1 MRRALHHRRLRARTA
16 AGLVGLANLLTQ
28 ATASASEPAPADS
41 GFSYFMGLGRQSV
54 TYRETG
60 SSLPFRSE
68 AKATNPLLITGA
80 LYGVT
85 DRLLFSVDSETT
97 IAPGRST
104 EVWSATAPTFNG
116 ITLTSPVLQRN
127 GFSLNQTNLQ
137 LLGHYRVA
145 GPWFASAGFVARTL
159 AFQRFSFVA
168 GPDNA
173 VSTPTGTTV
182 EENAAELMLQLGAAL
197 ESERV
202 RKSDSHY
209 SLRALAGVPV
219 WRRVQNTSVPELS
232 FDKPGGWDLALEG
245 RYSMAVRDSV
255 HVGLWGKWSVTH
267 RPRQTLGLAELPL
280 SRMTGFNYGIELLWK
295 L

>member
-1 MRRALHHRRLRARTA
+1 MT
-16 AGLVGLANLLTQ
+16 
-28 ATASASEPAPADS
+28 DS
-41 GFSYFMGLGRQSV
+41 V
-54 TYRETG
+54 
-60 SSLPFRSE
+60 
-68 AKATNPLLITGA
+68 
-80 LYGVT
+80 
-85 DRLLFSVDSETT
+85 LFSVDSEIT

-104 EVWSATAPTFNG
+104 ETWTATAPAFNG

-137 LLGHYRVA
+137 LLGHYRVT

-159 AFQRFSFVA
+159 AFQRFLFVA

-173 VSTPTGTTV
+173 VSTPSGTTV
-182 EENAAELMLQLGAAL
+182 QEDAAELILQLGAAL

-219 WRRVQNTSVPELS
+219 WRRVRNTSVPELS

-255 HVGLWGKWSVTH
+255 HVGLWGKWSLTH
-267 RPRQTLGLAELPL
+267 RPRQTLGLVELPV
-280 SRMTGFNYGIELLWK
+280 SRMTGLNYGIELLWK